1 VGQISNLPEAGV
13 DHQPIGNPPDGRAD
27 MKLVIAIIQP
37 TKLHAVREALEKI
50 EVTRLTVCDSQ
61 GFGRQRGRTEMYRGH
76 EYSTRMLRK
85 VVLEIMVNDDFLDR
99 TINTIIN
106 VARTGPEGTIG
117 DGKIFI
123 LPAEQAIQVGDAS
136 RGPGAV

>member
-1 VGQISNLPEAGV
+1 
-13 DHQPIGNPPDGRAD
+13 

-37 TKLHAVREALEKI
+37 TKLSAVREALEKI

-76 EYSTRMLRK
+76 EYTTRLLRK
-85 VVLEIMVNDDFLDR
+85 VVLEIVVNDDFLER
-99 TINTIIN
+99 TVNTIVS

-117 DGKIFI
+117 DGKIFV
-123 LPAEQAIQVGDAS
+123 LPAAQAVQISDGF